1 MDNFDKKLFDTVTNF
16 GPKSI
21 NKVEKQKEFENEK
34 EIQREREP
42 TPNLNSNKKKFQL

>member
-21 NKVEKQKEFENEK
+21 KIIKTKIRYEVFLVFF
-34 EIQREREP
+34 II
-42 TPNLNSNKKKFQL
+42 